1 VSGARAVFVDRDGTI
16 NELVPDPRTGRPES
30 PLRPEDVRLLDG
42 APAALS
48 GLAAA
53 GWLLVGVS
61 NQPAAAKQTVTVEQ
75 LDAVQHRVLELLAGK
90 GVHFDDFRL
99 CLHHPDGSDPEL
111 GRECSC
117 RKPHPGMLLDSA
129 EQLGIDLSRSWM
141 VGDTSSD
148 VMAGHAAGCRTVL
161 LTHAPSAHKR
171 VPSSEP
177 DLSAADLPAASALL
191 LAPGALD

>member
-30 PLRPEDVRLLDG
+30 PLRPEDVQLLDG
-42 APAALS
+42 AAAALS

-75 LDAVQHRVLELLAGK
+75 LDAVQRRVLELLASE
-90 GVHFDDFRL
+90 GVQFDDFRL
-99 CLHHPDGSDPEL
+99 CLHHPDGIDPDL

-117 RKPHPGMLLDSA
+117 RKPHPGMLLAAA
-129 EQLGIDLSRSWM
+129 EQLGIDPSRSWM

-148 VMAGHAAGCRTVL
+148 VMAGRAAGCRTLL

-171 VPSSEP
+171 VSSSEP
-177 DLSAADLPAASALL
+177 DLSAADLSAASALL
-191 LAPGALD
+191 LSPGALD